1 MLYNSVS
8 SDSVQVCGNLV
19 FLLTSMFSLFLGP
32 RATERQTIHH
42 FVDNLRNLDLTV
54 QFMNP
59 FLLFKSYIVYNRTYI
74 LE

>member
-8 SDSVQVCGNLV
+8 IDSVKVCGNLV

-42 FVDNLRNLDLTV
+42 FVDHLR
-54 QFMNP
+54 
-59 FLLFKSYIVYNRTYI
+59 S
-74 LE
+74 